1 MELLNNTVINNAK
14 VLRMCKNCLVL
25 ELPSNKEIF
34 ITRKVFNEIRKNP
47 DIPMYRVLH
56 EFLGVERAWV
66 AIPMTI

>member
-1 MELLNNTVINNAK
+1 MELLNNETINNAK

-47 DIPMYRVLH
+47 DIPMYRVLR
-56 EFLGVERAWV
+56 EYLGIEMDWV
-66 AIPMTI
+66 AIPMTV